1 MAAQGASGGSLAG
14 GAGSIGAGSDGSEGL
29 KSSPLKAE
37 FSRLTRTEYAA
48 TVRQALGV
56 DPNTSLIPVD
66 GRVGPFTANASAGDD
81 PVHPYL
87 LAGEELAAAVI
98 PARLPACNAAVES
111 CVRDRYRAPIEQL
124 FRRPVADTELSRWA
138 AMISDL
144 TAAGVPALEATR
156 AMLSGVL
163 LSPDFVFRSALA
175 PSGASGSARRVAERL
190 SFTLWDAP
198 PDAQLRAAAEGPAA
212 ELGARLS
219 AQAERLSGDARAI
232 PVVARFLA
240 QWLHLDT
247 DQRLADPAFEAS
259 PRFRE
264 WLSFT
269 EELLK
274 PEVPVTSIVSGRR
287 GFVHRANLAAYGLS
301 AADLSGNADVVSVT
315 WPADS
320 PRRGAL
326 GQDLLADATRHPDPS
341 RRVIFRGRLVRASL
355 LCDTIPAPTPELIA
369 AAGEVSDRT
378 KDARCASC
386 HQRMDPVGRAF
397 AGLDPDH
404 EGSSEPPEVLHHAE
418 LAGTYPDV
426 SALLDAVAASRAFAQ
441 CFARHWLAFLL
452 EQPLSD
458 ADPAWVS
465 ELADEVASGAS
476 LRDIVA
482 RTAQTLESRSSE
494 ATPWCE
500 QS

>member
-1 MAAQGASGGSLAG
+1 M
-14 GAGSIGAGSDGSEGL
+14 
-29 KSSPLKAE
+29 KAE
-37 FSRLTRTEYAA
+37 FSRLTRNEYAA

-56 DPNTSLIPVD
+56 DADISLIPVD

-87 LAGEELAAAVI
+87 IAGEDLAENVI
-98 PARLPACNAAVES
+98 PSRLPVCDSAAES
-111 CVRDRYRAPIEQL
+111 CVRDHYRAPIEQL
-124 FRRPVADTELSRWA
+124 FRRPVADAELARWA
-138 AMISDL
+138 AMIGAL
-144 TAAGVPALEATR
+144 ETAGVPALDATR

-163 LSPDFVFRSALA
+163 LSPDFLFRSALA
-175 PSGASGSARRVAERL
+175 PGDAFGNGRRVAERL

-198 PDAQLRAAAEGPAA
+198 PDAQLRAAAEGPSA
-212 ELGARLS
+212 ELSARLG
-219 AQAERLSGDARAI
+219 AQAARLSGDARAV

-247 DQRLADPAFEAS
+247 DRRLVEPAFESS

-264 WLSFT
+264 WLAFT
-269 EELLK
+269 ADLLK
-274 PEVPVTSIVSGRR
+274 PDVPLQSIVSGRR
-287 GFVHRANLAAYGLS
+287 GFVHRDNLAAYGLS
-301 AADLSGNADVVSVT
+301 AADLSGDAEVAAVT

-320 PRRGAL
+320 VRRGAL

-386 HQRMDPVGRAF
+386 HQRMDPIGRAF
-397 AGLDPDH
+397 AGFDPDH
-404 EGSSEPPEVLHHAE
+404 EGDADPPEVLHHEE
-418 LAGTYPDV
+418 LAGTYRDV
-426 SALLDAVAASRAFAQ
+426 PALLEAVASSRAFAE

-452 EQPLSD
+452 EQPLSE

-465 ELADEVASGAS
+465 DLADEVASGAS
-476 LRDIVA
+476 LRGIIE

-494 ATPWCE
+494 MTPWCE